1 MNTSY
6 EANQGKCSLFQ
17 FDDSVTEN
25 YYDAESHKKMMFDQ
39 SRSKLS
45 DLMRNDCDTDTASCL
60 PSAFKKDARKKW
72 LHQFS
77 QKLSQ
82 KSILIYSDHKF
93 YVFTGLFHEPYNE
106 DVLNGII
113 SNFLIEIGF
122 SPTASE
128 INFVVN
134 NLRTLAP
141 SKPHFAPAN
150 QPDFFLYYNGL
161 VNIHTASLQQNNDGY
176 FATGAIAA
184 YFNPQLINCHPVFDA
199 FLNEITEG
207 NPVMIQRIWEVLAY
221 AISPQYCLRVIFCL
235 IGVGGAGKSVLL
247 RLIQELLTPSLVSD
261 MSIANLTSGR
271 FAVSELENKRV
282 CIASDEGNFNFNEQ
296 SAALL
301 KRLSGGGETITADVK
316 QKQQTTFLATAK
328 LLIAS
333 NYPIHRSAA
342 AIDPYLRS
350 RMMIIPFIHTVPP
363 EKQDPFLFDKILT
376 ERDAIVTRAFFVYLD
391 LKRKNFK
398 FAGEETY
405 CEHLANIA
413 TATTSYETIKIFSDN
428 FCIFDETYFITTEE
442 LFAAYTAA
450 FPNVLFKSTSAFSR
464 AFLEANYGKIEPKRK
479 HTSDS
484 NFRGFSGVTL
494 RGGNENEF

>member
-1 MNTSY
+1 M
-6 EANQGKCSLFQ
+6 
-17 FDDSVTEN
+17 
-25 YYDAESHKKMMFDQ
+25 
-39 SRSKLS
+39 
-45 DLMRNDCDTDTASCL
+45 
-60 PSAFKKDARKKW
+60 
-72 LHQFS
+72 
-77 QKLSQ
+77 
-82 KSILIYSDHKF
+82 
-93 YVFTGLFHEPYNE
+93 
-106 DVLNGII
+106 
-113 SNFLIEIGF
+113 
-122 SPTASE
+122 
-128 INFVVN
+128 
-134 NLRTLAP
+134 
-141 SKPHFAPAN
+141 
-150 QPDFFLYYNGL
+150 
-161 VNIHTASLQQNNDGY
+161 
-176 FATGAIAA
+176 
-184 YFNPQLINCHPVFDA
+184 
-199 FLNEITEG
+199 
-207 NPVMIQRIWEVLAY
+207 
-221 AISPQYCLRVIFCL
+221 
-235 IGVGGAGKSVLL
+235 
-247 RLIQELLTPSLVSD
+247 LTPSLVSD

-301 KRLSGGGETITADVK
+301 KRLSDGGETITADVK

-413 TATTSYETIKIFSDN
+413 TSTTSYETIKIFSDN